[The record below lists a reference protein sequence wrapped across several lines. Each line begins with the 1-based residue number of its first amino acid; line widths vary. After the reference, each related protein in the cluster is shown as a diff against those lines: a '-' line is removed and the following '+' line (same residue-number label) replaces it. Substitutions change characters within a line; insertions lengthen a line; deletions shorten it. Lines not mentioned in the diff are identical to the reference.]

1 MAELSLRLGS
11 EDKGRTLNHC
21 SSLSA
26 RYIETPVMV
35 CVKNKNTYSNIF
47 SSNAEGLGLFCYA
60 HVKTQREILPFF
72 FLKKMQHKGQCDKN
86 TATLAATKARQDKF

>member
-1 MAELSLRLGS
+1 MAELSLRRGS

-35 CVKNKNTYSNIF
+35 CIKNKDNYSSIF
-47 SSNAEGLGLFCYA
+47 SSNVEGMGLFCYA
-60 HVKTQREILPFF
+60 HGKTQREMLPFF
-72 FLKKMQHKGQCDKN
+72 FLN
-86 TATLAATKARQDKF
+86 AS